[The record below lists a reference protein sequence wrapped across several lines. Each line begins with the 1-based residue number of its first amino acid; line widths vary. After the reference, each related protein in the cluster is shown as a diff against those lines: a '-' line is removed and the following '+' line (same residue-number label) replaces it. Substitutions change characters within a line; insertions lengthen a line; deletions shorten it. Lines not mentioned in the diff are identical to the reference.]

1 MCGNNNTLEQRFPN
15 CEARLP
21 WEAQAFGRGGASRV
35 VNIDI
40 FESTIILLK
49 CYNYSKQIFQTD
61 EKKKIINQIT
71 L

>member
-1 MCGNNNTLEQRFPN
+1 MYTIYSLLQWFPN

-49 CYNYSKQIFQTD
+49 CHNYSKQIFHID
-61 EKKKIINQIT
+61 EKK
-71 L
+71 